1 VDLSVWIKQLFKQ
14 TCYVYNSLGNSS
26 HSANANTS
34 TIRYVCCYNTLLQP
48 NQFNSLQRPDK
59 FEPLSNNSNISEMMS
74 PMTQCRGRRKSTT
87 KLISISIRYLAH
99 WQVTTRQHWSLSYI
113 QQISTRTVHGRL
125 QTDGRGSCP
134 LCPCLCPQ
142 LPPGEILVLHKCPL
156 GWLT

>member
-48 NQFNSLQRPDK
+48 NQFNSLHWPWRLQRPDK

-87 KLISISIRYLAH
+87 KLISIAEKHPVIWHIDKWQHVNTDRLVTSNKYL
-99 WQVTTRQHWSLSYI
+99 RELSMGG
-113 QQISTRTVHGRL
+113 SRRMEGAAAPCAL
-125 QTDGRGSCP
+125 AFAPSCP
-134 LCPCLCPQ
+134 Q
-142 LPPGEILVLHKCPL
+142 AKF
-156 GWLT
+156 